1 MNPAIIS
8 AVVRHLLTIAGGGF
22 LASWGIDG
30 GTVDAI
36 AGAVAT
42 LAGVAWSVY
51 DKRQQADA
59 PRIQND

>member
-8 AVVRHLLTIAGGGF
+8 AIVRHLLTVAGGGF
-22 LASWGIDG
+22 LASWGMDG
-30 GTVDAI
+30 STVDAI

-51 DKRQQADA
+51 DKHQQANV

>member
-1 MNPAIIS
+1 MNPAIVS
-8 AVVRHLLTIAGGGF
+8 AIIRHLLTITGGGL

-30 GTVDAI
+30 SAVEAI

-51 DKRQQADA
+51 DKRQQANA
-59 PRIQND
+59 PQIQND

>member
-8 AVVRHLLTIAGGGF
+8 AIVRHLLTVAGGGF
-22 LASWGIDG
+22 LASWGMDG
-30 GTVDAI
+30 STVDAI

-51 DKRQQADA
+51 DKRQQANA
-59 PRIQND
+59 PQIQND

>member
-8 AVVRHLLTIAGGGF
+8 ALVRHLLTVAGGGF
-22 LASWGIDG
+22 LVSWGIDG
-30 GTVDAI
+30 SAVEAI

-51 DKRQQADA
+51 DKKKMQ
-59 PRIQND
+59 

>member
-1 MNPAIIS
+1 MNSAIIS
-8 AVVRHLLTIAGGGF
+8 AIVRHLLTVAGGGF
-22 LASWGIDG
+22 LASWGMDG
-30 GTVDAI
+30 STVDAI

-51 DKRQQADA
+51 DKRQQANA

>member
-8 AVVRHLLTIAGGGF
+8 AIVRHLLTVAGGGF
-22 LASWGIDG
+22 LASWGMDG
-30 GTVDAI
+30 STVDAI

-51 DKRQQADA
+51 DKRQQANA

>member
-8 AVVRHLLTIAGGGF
+8 ALVRHLLTVAGGGF
-22 LASWGIDG
+22 FVSWGIDG

-42 LAGVAWSVY
+42 LAGIAWSVY
-51 DKRQQADA
+51 DKKK
-59 PRIQND
+59 IQ